1 MGGMNAWHR
10 VGKAM
15 RDLLRE
21 HDYSWS
27 VLVSVLVFASSMFV
41 SALAVQ
47 FAAKDAGNSTTDI
60 LLDNLPV
67 INTDIIFTEGALLF
81 IVCVVF
87 LLLLK
92 PRAIA
97 FTTKSLGLLIYT
109 RSFFVIMTHIAPYPD
124 RIVTDLDRFRYIS
137 SGSDLFFSGHTA
149 IPFMLALIF
158 WQRPR
163 LRLIFLLSSLVA
175 ACAVILGHLHYSIDV
190 FAAFFITYT
199 TYAISRVVF
208 KHDYTIFT
216 KDFQMPIE

>member
-1 MGGMNAWHR
+1 MWQQLVAEC
-10 VGKAM
+10 KE
-15 RDLLRE
+15 LFTE
-21 HDYSWS
+21 HDHSWS
-27 VLVSVLVFASSMFV
+27 VIISVLLFSSSLYV

-81 IVCVVF
+81 VVF
-87 LLLLK
+87 VICLLILK

-149 IPFMLALIF
+149 IPFMLALVF

-163 LRLIFLLSSLVA
+163 LRLTFLICTLVA
-175 ACAVILGHLHYSIDV
+175 ASAVILGHLHYTIDV

-199 TYAISRVVF
+199 VYAISRAVF
-208 KHDYTIFT
+208 KSDYRIFT
-216 KDFQMPIE
+216 KDFRMPIE

>member
-1 MGGMNAWHR
+1 MSQRVYAECKDLWHQ
-10 VGKAM
+10 
-15 RDLLRE
+15 

-67 INTDIIFTEGALLF
+67 INTDIIFTEGALVF
-81 IVCVVF
+81 VVF
-87 LLLLK
+87 VICLLLLR
-92 PRAIA
+92 PRAIV

-109 RSFFVIMTHIAPYPD
+109 RSFFVILTHIAPYPD

-149 IPFMLALIF
+149 IPFMLALVF

-163 LRLIFLLSSLVA
+163 LRILFLICSVVA
-175 ACAVILGHLHYSIDV
+175 AGAVILGHLHYSIDV
-190 FAAFFITYT
+190 FAAYFITYSV
-199 TYAISRVVF
+199 YAISRVLF
-208 KHDYTIFT
+208 KNDYKIFT
-216 KDFQMPIE
+216 HDFQMPAE

>member
-1 MGGMNAWHR
+1 MNVWRRFQCACTE
-10 VGKAM
+10 
-15 RDLLRE
+15 LLHE
-21 HDYSWS
+21 HDHSWS
-27 VLVSVLVFASSMFV
+27 VLVSVLLFSSSLFV
-41 SALAVQ
+41 SAIAVQ
-47 FAAKDAGNSTTDI
+47 FAARDAGNYTTDI

-67 INTDIIFTEGALLF
+67 VNTDIIFTEGAF
-81 IVCVVF
+81 VFVMFVVC

-92 PRAIA
+92 PKAIA

-149 IPFMLALIF
+149 IPFMLALVF

-163 LRLIFLLSSLVA
+163 LRLTFLVCSVLA
-175 ACAVILGHLHYSIDV
+175 ACAVILGHLHYTIDV

-199 TYAISRVVF
+199 VYAISRALF
-208 KHDYTIFT
+208 KSDYRIFT
-216 KDFQMPIE
+216 NDFRMPIE